1 MTTLLRRFVC
11 LLAALTLCA
20 AVPAAGAE
28 SAFTPIPWD
37 AEVMPYAPHED
48 GYLPDEGGYH
58 DDSLDIRI
66 ETFRRDDTTV
76 MAVYVTIVDP
86 SQLRTGVAGNW
97 RSKKNAPVSK
107 TLEKYGGVLGING
120 DFYTYHS
127 QGIVVR
133 NTETIRFS
141 PVKGRE
147 TLIIDENGDFTIL
160 SPTTKEA
167 FEAFEG
173 QVVHAFCFGPGLVI
187 NGQELTDLSTVT
199 MDNGKGKKTQ
209 RIAIGQ
215 LAPLSYLILTCEGPE
230 NKGSVGFDLLQMA
243 ALCKEMG
250 CINAYNLD
258 GGSSCTVA
266 MRGEKINARSSNK
279 IRYVSDIIF
288 FATLVP

>member
-1 MTTLLRRFVC
+1 MTTLLKRFAC
-11 LLAALTLCA
+11 LVAALTLCVSA
-20 AVPAAGAE
+20 PAAGAE
-28 SAFTPIPWD
+28 SAFAPIPWE
-37 AEVMPYAPHED
+37 AEVMPYAPHEEC
-48 GYLPDEGGYH
+48 YLPDGAGYH

-76 MAVYVTIVDP
+76 MAVYVTVADP

-97 RSKKNAPVSK
+97 RSKKTAPVAK

-120 DFYTYHS
+120 DYYTYHS

-133 NTETIRFS
+133 NTEMVRCN

-147 TLIIDENGDFTIL
+147 TLIIDENGVFTIL
-160 SPTTKEA
+160 SPTTQEA
-167 FEAFEG
+167 FDAFEG

-187 NGQELTDLSTVT
+187 DGQPLTDLSTVS

-215 LAPLSYLILTCEGPE
+215 LGPLSYLILTCEGPE
-230 NKGSVGFDLLQMA
+230 NEGSVGFDLLQMA
-243 ALCKEMG
+243 ALCKELG

-258 GGSSCTVA
+258 GGSSSTVA

-279 IRYVSDIIF
+279 VRYVSDIIF